1 MPYDRGNM
9 CFASVPKWGLYT
21 PCGKSVLDQD
31 RITVRSLKESVKQG
45 DLVAMEKLAA
55 YYMEGWGIGRPNYS
69 KAGILL
75 EAAREGRGFSSFVD
89 LGWCYY
95 YGHGVKKDRRKAF
108 ELYCRGASSG
118 NSRGMYNVGLF
129 YEDGKDVKKDLGMA
143 FQWFMRAA
151 KKGDGDAMF
160 KVAYAYD
167 MGRGV
172 ARNQEHAV
180 LWYRKAARKG
190 TPDAYWNL
198 AIFYDK
204 GIVVR
209 RNPRYAEALRKRAG
223 NMASSIRMILILGVM
238 TVFTSFGDISPDME
252 GIADRLEKEGKILL
266 MAVQDETSGLSVY
279 AVDRARYDA
288 LPDWDSNAGTDP
300 PVSIG
305 EAIKVA
311 RKELVSSCGVEERC
325 IELGTVHFE
334 SCTCWSSS
342 HGKPE
347 PVWCFAVIFSVEQ
360 NTKSISPGSS
370 RARIKTV
377 YVLLDGKVVKTAH
390 MQHADSPDAK
400 RGRTSWRWF
409 WEGMKKG
416 LH

>member
-69 KAGILL
+69 
-75 EAAREGRGFSSFVD
+75 
-89 LGWCYY
+89 
-95 YGHGVKKDRRKAF
+95 
-108 ELYCRGASSG
+108 
-118 NSRGMYNVGLF
+118 
-129 YEDGKDVKKDLGMA
+129 
-143 FQWFMRAA
+143 
-151 KKGDGDAMF
+151 
-160 KVAYAYD
+160 
-167 MGRGV
+167 
-172 ARNQEHAV
+172 
-180 LWYRKAARKG
+180 
-190 TPDAYWNL
+190 
-198 AIFYDK
+198 
-204 GIVVR
+204 
-209 RNPRYAEALRKRAG
+209 AEALRKRAG

-300 PVSIG
+300 PFSIG

-334 SCTCWSSS
+334 SCTCRTSS
-342 HGKPE
+342 HGKTE
-347 PVWCFAVIFSVEQ
+347 PVWWFAVIFSVGQ
-360 NTKSISPGSS
+360 NTKSISSGSS
-370 RARIKTV
+370 RARIETV
-377 YVLLDGKVVKTAH
+377 YVLLDGKVVKPAH

-400 RGRTSWRWF
+400 RGRTGWRWF